1 MWRRMTVAIARG
13 WWIIATSIGSCT
25 WWWWVMPCIRV
36 VRIIGGTTPIGVAV
50 VIPLSALIR
59 IVGLPGCWDTRIGIP
74 LITPICRSVG
84 IWLAARIR
92 HLGGQACENLK
103 LCCTSG
109 LAVFQAVYE
118 SFFKIE
124 SAWPFHTLFTD
135 RSCLIRLGSGRF
147 LADATTGCHQV
158 NGLLEA
164 LGRNSIQAN
173 H

>member
-1 MWRRMTVAIARG
+1 MISTQYHGTQLLKRVRNITIAHPNPAWVWIIWRWIMWRRMTVAIARG
-13 WWIIATSIGSCT
+13 WWIIATSICSWT

-109 LAVFQAVYE
+109 LAVFQEIYE

-124 SAWPFHTLFTD
+124 SARPLHW
-135 RSCLIRLGSGRF
+135 
-147 LADATTGCHQV
+147 
-158 NGLLEA
+158 
-164 LGRNSIQAN
+164 
-173 H
+173 